1 MGNGRSGDNGEHEPK
16 VHTPDPSLKKV
27 EHRVNEGAV
36 FSGTLMEDH
45 VMEGLWNRGCATIFQ
60 SLAKVSHN
68 NSVIFITLNTSQGRV
83 CYKVNMHNFQ
93 IQRSLHNLVDTF
105 NAVFDQNLLAGMSGP
120 SGVFVTLWPGFQ
132 TEKTTLCT

>member
-1 MGNGRSGDNGEHEPK
+1 
-16 VHTPDPSLKKV
+16 
-27 EHRVNEGAV
+27 
-36 FSGTLMEDH
+36 MEDH

-83 CYKVNMHNFQ
+83 CYKVNMHHFH

-120 SGVFVTLWPGFQ
+120 SGVFVSLPVDRVPNKRENDSVYLISQ
-132 TEKTTLCT
+132 NLSKLIDIV